1 MNEFMQ
7 KLKDFVD
14 GKVFPFTIIIRDPL
28 GNSFI
33 SAPLGTFLPPEL
45 DKNLTLSD
53 FERSWE
59 EVKLSLFSSF
69 ADIFII
75 SFHHCHSNINMYR
88 TKSLD

>member
-14 GKVFPFTIIIRDPL
+14 GKVFPFTIIIRD
-28 GNSFI
+28 
-33 SAPLGTFLPPEL
+33 PLGTFLPPEL